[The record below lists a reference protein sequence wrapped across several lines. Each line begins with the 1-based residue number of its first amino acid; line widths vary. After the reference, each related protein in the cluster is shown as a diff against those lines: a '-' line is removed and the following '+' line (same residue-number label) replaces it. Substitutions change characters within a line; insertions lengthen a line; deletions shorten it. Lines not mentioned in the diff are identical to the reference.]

1 MPSILAVGSVAYDS
15 VKTPFGEAEEV
26 LGGSATFFSVV
37 ASFFC
42 RVDLVACVG
51 EDFRREDVQFLESRN
66 IDLEGLEVMEGRTFR
81 WKGEYGY
88 DLNEAHT
95 LETELNV
102 FSNFRP
108 KIPAKYRDSKYVF
121 LGNIDPTLQ
130 REVLSQ
136 VQKPQLVACDTMN
149 YWIEGRFQALVQILK
164 HVGILIINDAE
175 ARQLANEVN
184 LVRAARKILG
194 WGPRIVVIK
203 RGEYGVLMFQVQG
216 EQSLD
221 HGSSLNT
228 PVSGADLHG
237 NRVAL

>member
-37 ASFFC
+37 ASFFS

-51 EDFRREDVQFLESRN
+51 EDFRKEDVQFLESRN
-66 IDLEGLEVMEGRTFR
+66 VDLEGLEYMEGRTFR

-95 LETELNV
+95 LDTELNV
-102 FSNFRP
+102 FSNFHP
-108 KIPAKYRDSKYVF
+108 KIPEKYRNSEYVF
-121 LGNIDPTLQ
+121 LGNIDPALQ
-130 REVLSQ
+130 RDVISQ
-136 VQKPQLVACDTMN
+136 VEKPQLVACDTMN
-149 YWIEGRFQALVQILK
+149 YWIEGRFQSLVKTLQ

-194 WGPRIVVIK
+194 W
-203 RGEYGVLMFQVQG
+203 
-216 EQSLD
+216 
-221 HGSSLNT
+221 
-228 PVSGADLHG
+228 
-237 NRVAL
+237 